1 MDDLITGFVALG
13 VACILLI
20 DLVSQIRIGH
30 IAQKLDEILQKLNK

>member
-30 IAQKLDEILQKLNK
+30 ITKKLDKILEKLNK